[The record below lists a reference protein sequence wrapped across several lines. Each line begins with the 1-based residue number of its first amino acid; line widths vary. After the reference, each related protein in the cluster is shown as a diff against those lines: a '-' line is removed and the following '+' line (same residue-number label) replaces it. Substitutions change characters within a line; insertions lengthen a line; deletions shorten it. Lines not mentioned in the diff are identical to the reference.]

1 LYLKIGGFLLD
12 HGRVINGKQLSIK
25 QQKHSAIIKKLFLE
39 NNKHSLFDWLIR
51 TTFNVTAEQN
61 ASFMIDFQPSH
72 QFQFISKTLCC
83 ISNFEVVSTDE
94 AEKSCFFEF
103 KSVRLL
109 GRCKFYKRELILV
122 KPQQTK
128 LALTFALMSASH

>member
-1 LYLKIGGFLLD
+1 MYLKIGGFLLD

-94 AEKSCFFEF
+94 AEKCCFFEF
-103 KSVRLL
+103 ECSVTR
-109 GRCKFYKRELILV
+109 
-122 KPQQTK
+122 
-128 LALTFALMSASH
+128 